1 MSSIFCYLCCSDA
14 AKENIVPLPEYDVFK
29 DAAFQQPQ
37 RSRSSTLVSGQ
48 GQGQS
53 AGGVAATGVQNW
65 EALVSDG
72 LLCAVATR
80 CRVVRLLRLRIR
92 PTAAALVILTVRWR
106 TGRCVTLKLYCCCS

>member
-1 MSSIFCYLCCSDA
+1 MQKCRMPEWQRHLISTVVHCVNLIADHVPRYLCSADA

-37 RSRSSTLVSGQ
+37 RSRSSTLVSAQ

-72 LLCAVATR
+72 LLCTIATR
-80 CRVVRLLRLRIR
+80 CHIDDKFRGHF
-92 PTAAALVILTVRWR
+92 T
-106 TGRCVTLKLYCCCS
+106 S

>member
-1 MSSIFCYLCCSDA
+1 
-14 AKENIVPLPEYDVFK
+14 VPLPEYDVFK

-48 GQGQS
+48 GQS

-72 LLCAVATR
+72 LLCTANFPVVSMTSSEAISIRRVACCECFDVCGLR
-80 CRVVRLLRLRIR
+80 CQYLDPLC
-92 PTAAALVILTVRWR
+92 LVLTS
-106 TGRCVTLKLYCCCS
+106 CML